1 MAAAEVDGAVKEL
14 VSEVT
19 LHCPRCG
26 VGFKRLLRHMEQS
39 HDRESAWDDY
49 ARSVYRLYFLQ

>member
-19 LHCPRCG
+19 LRCPHCG

-49 ARSVYRLYFLQ
+49 ARSV